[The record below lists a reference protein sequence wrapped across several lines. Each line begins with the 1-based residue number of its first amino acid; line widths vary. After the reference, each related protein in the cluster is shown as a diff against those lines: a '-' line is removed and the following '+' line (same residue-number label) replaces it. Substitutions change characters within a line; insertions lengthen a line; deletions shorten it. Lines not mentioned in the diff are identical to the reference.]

1 MVHGVS
7 IVWLPV
13 SDIQEAVGFYE
24 GTLGLNR
31 VDVQEQWAQLK
42 TDGGLSIGLNARRE
56 EEPGGDG
63 GAVLAFSPEG
73 ELEAAVEEMKGQGVE
88 FVDGISEH
96 PWGRI
101 ANFKDP
107 DGNNLQL
114 YAPPKG

>member
-7 IVWLPV
+7 IIWLPV
-13 SDIQEAVGFYE
+13 SDIGKAVGFYE
-24 GTLGLNR
+24 GTLGLDR
-31 VDVQEQWAQLK
+31 VDVQSEWAQLK
-42 TDGGLSIGLNARRE
+42 TDGLNIGLNARKE

-63 GAVLAFSPEG
+63 GAILAFSPEG